1 MPEPLGVK
9 ASEGLTIEET
19 TEQDKDI
26 KYQIII
32 TPKETV
38 GINVHVDGWD
48 VWQSQIVLAN
58 AIEAVR
64 KEVIQQSKI
73 VMPKG
78 RRMQ

>member
-1 MPEPLGVK
+1 MKEPLGINT
-9 ASEGLTIEET
+9 SEGVSIEDVAQKEK
-19 TEQDKDI
+19 EPEFKI
-26 KYQIII
+26 VI
-32 TPKETV
+32 TPKETA
-38 GINVHVDGWD
+38 GIHVHVDGWD
-48 VWQSQIVLAN
+48 VWQAQIVLAN